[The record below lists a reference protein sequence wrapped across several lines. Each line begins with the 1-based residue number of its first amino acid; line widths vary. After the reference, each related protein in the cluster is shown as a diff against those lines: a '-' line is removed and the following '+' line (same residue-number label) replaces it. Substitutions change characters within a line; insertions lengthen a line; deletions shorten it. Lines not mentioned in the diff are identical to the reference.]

1 MEIDNHEL
9 HGQSPITSP
18 EQTYKPSPLRRA
30 GQVGLAILNPFSD
43 LMVIYRTGIQPA
55 VAKLRILRAQLK
67 RTHVSSEQLSWA
79 QAVERSGRPV
89 EQLQK
94 AFRRKRIAWWS
105 VMLVT
110 GSLSLLLLLMILANL
125 GLPTVTII
133 KAVVTDAVL
142 VTAAL
147 FSFVKVLEAN
157 YRLWQLATHRVSLEE
172 LGAFQDYK
180 AENSLWLQVVTVI
193 SKY

>member
-67 RTHVSSEQLSWA
+67 RAGFITRDA
-79 QAVERSGRPV
+79 RRVERKKYGRPG
-89 EQLQK
+89 
-94 AFRRKRIAWWS
+94 ARKRFQ
-105 VMLVT
+105 
-110 GSLSLLLLLMILANL
+110 
-125 GLPTVTII
+125 
-133 KAVVTDAVL
+133 
-142 VTAAL
+142 
-147 FSFVKVLEAN
+147 FSK
-157 YRLWQLATHRVSLEE
+157 R
-172 LGAFQDYK
+172 
-180 AENSLWLQVVTVI
+180 
-193 SKY
+193 